1 MFTENLDLFFTDFGV
16 AATLDG
22 AAVRGV
28 FDRDYAQAFDGIS
41 TSAPQFVCKTTSAA
55 AATQASLLVLDGTT
69 YRVRSVQ
76 PNGTG
81 ITRLLLEVH

>member
-1 MFTENLDLFFTDFGV
+1 MFAADLDLFFTDFGV

-41 TSAPQFVCKTTSAA
+41 TTAPQFVLKTTAA
-55 AATQASLLVLDGTT
+55 ASATQASLLVVDGTT

-76 PNGTG
+76 PDGTG
-81 ITRLLLEVH
+81 VTRLMLEAH